1 MRPCLCCKTLVT
13 QRWAVQ
19 ERTRSPLQP
28 HHRYDNS
35 AARHTIKSELLRAI
49 CTAEPAISSTSLLNY
64 TDHETAIR
72 QAANATL
79 TNNTVTQLC
88 YNCAQPAIL
97 EARHHHSDT
106 PPTTTES
113 RLADYRAIFKGKPTA
128 LCLEDNNDEET
139 VATYDPWHRY
149 LWRGKLILD
158 TETRHLG
165 MIVTIAP
172 SGTPTADPQQTP
184 IVAFV
189 RNCGSIDKN
198 AGRGPA
204 LTVLDDITKC
214 YELPLPHLD
223 PQHSAYLQ
231 SPQAQAWQRRAN
243 LPYYKQMQTPPTHH
257 RPKTHQ
263 TRPNANPH
271 QLPLTN
277 YRNDSASDTRS
288 DTWNQ

>member
-1 MRPCLCCKTLVT
+1 M
-13 QRWAVQ
+13 
-19 ERTRSPLQP
+19 
-28 HHRYDNS
+28 
-35 AARHTIKSELLRAI
+35 
-49 CTAEPAISSTSLLNY
+49 
-64 TDHETAIR
+64 
-72 QAANATL
+72 
-79 TNNTVTQLC
+79 
-88 YNCAQPAIL
+88 L

-139 VATYDPWHRY
+139 AATYDPWHRY

-189 RNCGSIDKN
+189 RNCGNIDKK

-243 LPYYKQMQTPPTHH
+243 LPILQADADTANTPPPQDT
-257 RPKTHQ
+257 PDPTK
-263 TRPNANPH
+263 
-271 QLPLTN
+271 
-277 YRNDSASDTRS
+277 RNIPTYCRGLCR
-288 DTWNQ
+288 